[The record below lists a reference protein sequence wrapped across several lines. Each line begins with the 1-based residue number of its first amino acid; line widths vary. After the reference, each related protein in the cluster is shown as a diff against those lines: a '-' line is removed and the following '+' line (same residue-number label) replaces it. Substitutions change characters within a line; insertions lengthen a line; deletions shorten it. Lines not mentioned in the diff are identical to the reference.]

1 MVTDE
6 IAQFHIEQIGN
17 LEEGFDRGLA
27 TVGAPLRYRGGILVQ
42 LFGKPLV
49 SALLFGQNDLYAVNI
64 FIHDKIQLIYT
75 QNIIQIFQ

>member
-27 TVGAPLRYRGGILVQ
+27 AVGAPLRYRGGILVQ
-42 LFGKPLV
+42 FFGKPLV
-49 SALLFGQNDLYAVNI
+49 GALLFCQNDFYAVNI

-75 QNIIQIFQ
+75 QNIIQISQ